1 MVQNVAPNA
10 LSQDILDVEREY
22 RQKITV
28 VTARPRLVEAAFLAW
43 GAVIATCAVFFLASV
58 GWYGVNGLFE
68 DNAYKNALLQNSDV
82 SHARLQA
89 AAPEY
94 ILVGNV
100 EVVATGSGTNYDLY
114 VEVENPNTRHAAE
127 FTYSFTYDGGET
139 KEREGFLNPGET
151 AYIVA
156 ARGSGS
162 RPKSPAFNISE
173 ISWVYISPHDIANVA
188 AWYAE
193 HSAFT
198 VADVV
203 FARDITYTEATVS
216 RTTFTVTN
224 HTAYSYWEPSF
235 IVRVLRGSSLL
246 GIATITSAQ
255 FTAGEERTIDMRWF
269 GDLPQ
274 TATVTVSPHIPYFN
288 EDAYMN
294 PEQSSLGDVR
304 SRWTLD

>member
-1 MVQNVAPNA
+1 MVQNIAPNA

-22 RQKITV
+22 RQKVTV
-28 VTARPRLVEAAFLAW
+28 VTARPRLVQAAFLAW
-43 GAVIATCAVFFLASV
+43 GAVVAACAMFFLASV

-82 SHARLQA
+82 SHARLQS
-89 AAPEY
+89 AAPES
-94 ILVGNV
+94 ILVSEV
-100 EVVATGSGTNYDLY
+100 EAAATGSGTNYDLY
-114 VEVENPNTRHAAE
+114 VEVENPNIRHAAE
-127 FTYSFTYDGGET
+127 FMYSFTFDGGKT
-139 KEREGFLNPGET
+139 KEKKGFLNPGET

-156 ARGSGS
+156 ARGSES
-162 RPKSPAFNISE
+162 RPKNPTLNISE
-173 ISWVYISPHDIANVA
+173 MSWVYLSPHDVANVA

-203 FARDITYTEATVS
+203 FARDIAYTDATVS
-216 RTTFTVTN
+216 RSTFTVTN

-235 IVRVLRGSSLL
+235 TVRILRGSSLL

-255 FTAGEERTIDMRWF
+255 FMAGEERTIDVRWF

-274 TATVTVSPHIPYFN
+274 TATVSVSPRIPYFD
-288 EDAYMN
+288 EDAYMD